1 MSKLMRFGAGRTIC
15 AGLFTFAFSQ
25 GQALAH
31 VTLEK
36 TEAATGSYQVATI
49 RIGHGCSGSPTVNL
63 RIEIPEGP
71 ESVRPQPKP
80 GWTLAVEKQG
90 ERVSAILWTGRLED
104 DQFDQFGV
112 MLKLPAAPGRLY
124 FPTVQRCEA
133 GENDWT
139 MIPAAGQ
146 SPHALKSPA
155 PMLELTPAEGMP
167 MDHMHM

>member
-1 MSKLMRFGAGRTIC
+1 MRFHGIFHAALPALLLISAVAAGAHIVLAEPQAKAGSYHAAFFRVSHGC
-15 AGLFTFAFSQ
+15 AGSATLSIRVAIPAGIAS
-25 GQALAH
+25 AH
-31 VTLEK
+31 
-36 TEAATGSYQVATI
+36 
-49 RIGHGCSGSPTVNL
+49 
-63 RIEIPEGP
+63 
-71 ESVRPQPKP
+71 PQPKP

-124 FPTVQRCEA
+124 FPTVQRCDA